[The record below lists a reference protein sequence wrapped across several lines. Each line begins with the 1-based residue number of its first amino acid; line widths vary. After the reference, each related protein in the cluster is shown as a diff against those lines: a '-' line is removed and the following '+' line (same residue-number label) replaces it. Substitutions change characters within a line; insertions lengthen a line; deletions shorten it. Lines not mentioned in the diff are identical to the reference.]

1 MNSIP
6 VKFLLGKTFGKNPA
20 DVAENAIQGSP
31 KLGANSQTAKEEQEE
46 LLRQR
51 ELEEKQLA
59 EKQAVRRYERA
70 NVRQNIRDK
79 YKLTKGS

>member
-1 MNSIP
+1 MWQKMRFKDRQNSGP
-6 VKFLLGKTFGKNPA
+6 TLRPRKVPKNGRRKHL
-20 DVAENAIQGSP
+20 NKI
-31 KLGANSQTAKEEQEE
+31 LEEQEE

-70 NVRQNIRDK
+70 NVRENIRDK